1 MTFVLAILAGIV
13 GAALGWTIA
22 AVLAIG
28 VGSLLGMSNFEG
40 ALGMQ
45 AVFGAGPIGGLVGLV
60 LGIWLVLR
68 RRGRA
73 SGTGLAWRIPVVILA
88 IAGLVAGVAFY
99 LYETRTNLGTS
110 SSGAPRLDFEIRLPP
125 RVALSIPPSRIRI
138 QLNTEHNQM
147 PGQVFEKGGRQ
158 DRERTVVVGSVELAF
173 RSSWRLLE
181 VIVSPAEPALIF
193 DLKLP
198 ARPGHMR
205 DFGPWRRVDFV
216 ARGKQQP
223 SRATEADAY
232 EIRTRVVYRD
242 AELLEEQT
250 REKR

>member
-1 MTFVLAILAGIV
+1 MTFVLATIAGIV
-13 GAALGWTIA
+13 GAALGWAVAT
-22 AVLAIG
+22 VLAIG
-28 VGSLLGMSNFEG
+28 IGSLLGMSNLEG

-45 AVFGAGPIGGLVGLV
+45 AVFGAGPIGGLIGLV

-68 RRGRA
+68 RRGSA
-73 SGTGLAWRIPVVILA
+73 SSAGLAWRIPAIILA
-88 IAGLVAGVAFY
+88 IAGLTAGAVFY

-125 RVALSIPPSRIRI
+125 RATLSAPPSRIKI
-138 QLNTEHNQM
+138 QLDTEQNRM
-147 PGQVFEKGGRQ
+147 PGQVFDKGGRQ
-158 DRERTVVVGSVELAF
+158 DGDRTIVVGSVELAF

-198 ARPGHMR
+198 ARPGHMK

-216 ARGKQQP
+216 ATGEQQP
-223 SRATEADAY
+223 RRATDADAY
-232 EIRTRVVYRD
+232 DMRTRVVYRD
-242 AELLEEQT
+242 AELLEERA
-250 REKR
+250 REQR